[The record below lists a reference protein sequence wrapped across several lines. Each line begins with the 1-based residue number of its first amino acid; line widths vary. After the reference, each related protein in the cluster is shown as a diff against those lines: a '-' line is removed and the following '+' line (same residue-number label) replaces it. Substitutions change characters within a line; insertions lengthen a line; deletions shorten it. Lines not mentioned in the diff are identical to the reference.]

1 MVQTKR
7 WMGIITL
14 VWVGL
19 ALVGGGVA
27 SWFGYRLGQEAL
39 SKVRQPALNPVTDV
53 TDPTDTNLEPRPFQ
67 LLSEAAV
74 IQQVTAVMGT
84 SQVMPIGTKTP
95 DPNARLPLMAVQE
108 GGVYI
113 ALEQIEAVGKHIVL
127 TLRIHNERATAVQ
140 LQRQF
145 IVRDKQ
151 GNILDPEITGLPVQL
166 APGNQ
171 ATAVRVQLPLGL
183 THVRVGLTEVGQTIP
198 FVEIRDIALPAAQ
211 PTASPESPTPVR

>member
-53 TDPTDTNLEPRPFQ
+53 TDPTDTHLEPKPFQ
-67 LLSEAAV
+67 LLREAEV
-74 IQQVTAVMGT
+74 IQQVAAVMGT
-84 SQVMPIGTKTP
+84 SQVTPIKTP
-95 DPNARLPLMAVQE
+95 DPDARLPLMAVQE

-113 ALEQIEAVGKHIVL
+113 ALDQMEAVGNHIVL
-127 TLRIHNERATAVQ
+127 TLRIQNERATAVQ

-145 IVRDKQ
+145 MVRDRQ

-171 ATAVRVQLPLGL
+171 ATAVQVRLPLGL

-198 FVEIRDIALPAAQ
+198 FVEIRDITLP
-211 PTASPESPTPVR
+211 ASPESPTPVR